1 MAKLRFTIII
11 SLIAL
16 VSVLLISCNEKKEV
30 SLDDL
35 IKTMKESSLNI
46 ETDEV
51 EVASTHYAYN
61 PEKKMFYLGLQFNN
75 DEVPSNEQ
83 QKAIYE
89 KFLSKAS
96 EVTNTG
102 DWKKALELYNVTF
115 EQLLPNN
122 KKKILAIKKEN
133 SDIIELINSK

>member
-1 MAKLRFTIII
+1 MIKLRFVITIT
-11 SLIAL
+11 LIVL
-16 VSVLLISCNEKKEV
+16 VSALLISCNEKTEV

-35 IKTMKESSLNI
+35 IITMKESSLNI
-46 ETDEV
+46 ETDEA

-61 PEKKMFYLGLQFNN
+61 PDTKMFYLGLQFKN
-75 DEVPSNEQ
+75 DEVPSTDKQN
-83 QKAIYE
+83 AIYE

-122 KKKILAIKKEN
+122 EKKTLAAKKEN
-133 SDIIELINSK
+133 SDVIEFENSK

>member
-16 VSVLLISCNEKKEV
+16 ISVLLISCNEKKEA

-46 ETDEV
+46 ETDEA

-61 PEKKMFYLGLQFNN
+61 PEKQMFYLGLQFNN

-122 KKKILAIKKEN
+122 EKKTLAIKKEN
-133 SDIIELINSK
+133 SDIIELLNSK